1 MRSGGDAAVELVN
14 GDLIPA
20 SSGSDWRGKV
30 VMKQQWLMASRAVGL
45 VGRVEVGSELAASRV
60 CSVALSELRRACTSM
75 CGLRMTLAFIEGAR
89 GNSEVTWRGQR
100 ADWRGL
106 GTSDGVT
113 GPGGRH

>member
-60 CSVALSELRRACTSM
+60 CSAALSELRRACT
-75 CGLRMTLAFIEGAR
+75 GVRELGMTPAFIEGAP
-89 GNSEVTWRGQR
+89 GNSEVIWQG
-100 ADWRGL
+100 
-106 GTSDGVT
+106 
-113 GPGGRH
+113 